1 MLPIPLSRKQQ
12 IRRKLNPSQP
22 QTNNIDP
29 LPQKRGGGRR
39 ATAPNPRI
47 RLDPSLKWLM
57 VRQLWLWKLDDNTI
71 ITSIPSRRNGMV
83 ADSLLETIRQGNL
96 NTLRTP
102 EDLIKSIVHDAVTF
116 LDEFKWAGL
125 GEHILD
131 IFDEAIALEREKEVQ
146 FFEEF
151 PKIDGNITVHQTVQE
166 AAKSTLLVKDI
177 RDELRLLRQV
187 FETQLK
193 VVEDFAEAFWP
204 SKHVRKLTQEK
215 GPETVLRE
223 SFIHDSGLASLMRR
237 VTRMDEEAS
246 TTLEGLSN
254 IIQAMQAQASLK
266 EAEAARVM
274 NLIILPFTVVT
285 VIFSAASLGL

>member
-1 MLPIPLSRKQQ
+1 
-12 IRRKLNPSQP
+12 
-22 QTNNIDP
+22 
-29 LPQKRGGGRR
+29 
-39 ATAPNPRI
+39 
-47 RLDPSLKWLM
+47 
-57 VRQLWLWKLDDNTI
+57 
-71 ITSIPSRRNGMV
+71 MV

-131 IFDEAIALEREKEVQ
+131 IFDEAIALEVTIFYFIDAAKILRVLYMQREKEVQ

-246 TTLEGLSN
+246 TTLEGVSG
-254 IIQAMQAQASLK
+254 I
-266 EAEAARVM
+266 
-274 NLIILPFTVVT
+274 
-285 VIFSAASLGL
+285 